1 MECVYLRDA
10 RYIGE
15 FRVFLRFNDGKAGEV
30 DLKEVIHTSPAATPL
45 REPKTFSKF
54 FLDSWP
60 TLAWD
65 CGFDVAPEKLY
76 EICEP
81 CAEPDNVPDSLHLRT

>member
-1 MECVYLRDA
+1 MMECVYLKNA
-10 RYIGE
+10 KYIGG
-15 FRVFLRFNDGKAGEV
+15 FRIYLWFNDGKAGEV
-30 DLKEVIHTSPAATPL
+30 NLKEVVHNHEVAMPL
-45 REPKTFSKF
+45 RKSETFARF

-76 EICEP
+76 EMCEP
-81 CAEPDNVPDSLHLRT
+81 SAEPDGLSPAG